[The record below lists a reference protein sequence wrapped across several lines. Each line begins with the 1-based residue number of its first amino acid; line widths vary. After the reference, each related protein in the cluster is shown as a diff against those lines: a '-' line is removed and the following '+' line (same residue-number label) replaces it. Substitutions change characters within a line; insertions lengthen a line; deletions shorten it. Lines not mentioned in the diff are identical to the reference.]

1 MKSFVD
7 AVVER
12 SKIEAVA
19 RSATLRF
26 GPVTEVIGTSV
37 MVELEGV
44 IVGPLPVLNG
54 VVPVTG
60 DQAWM
65 LAQNSVLVVIGVSS
79 GENPSTR
86 TVTTANVALTN
97 PVGGLFS
104 ATTQED
110 ANILFVAEIDRRVG
124 GDGVTDMV
132 YLTQE
137 EFYQI
142 TPDPQTVYVVKE

>member
-44 IVGPLPVLNG
+44 TVGPLPVLKG

-65 LAQNSVLVVIGVSS
+65 LAQNSVLVVIGVS
-79 GENPSTR
+79 N
-86 TVTTANVALTN
+86 
-97 PVGGLFS
+97 
-104 ATTQED
+104 
-110 ANILFVAEIDRRVG
+110 
-124 GDGVTDMV
+124 
-132 YLTQE
+132 
-137 EFYQI
+137 
-142 TPDPQTVYVVKE
+142 

>member
-26 GPVTEVIGTSV
+26 GPVTEVIGTTV

-44 IVGPLPVLNG
+44 TVGPLPVLKG

-79 GENPSTR
+79 GENLGTQ
-86 TVTTANVALTN
+86 TVTTADVALTN
-97 PVGGLFS
+97 PVGRFS

-110 ANILFVAEIDRRVG
+110 ANTVFVSEIDRRVG
-124 GDGVTDMV
+124 GDGVTYMV
-132 YLTQE
+132 YLTQK
-137 EFYQI
+137 EFDQI
-142 TPDPQTVYVVKE
+142 KPDPMTVYVIRN

>member
-26 GPVTEVIGTSV
+26 GPVTDVIGTSV

-44 IVGPLPVLNG
+44 TVGPLPVLKG
-54 VVPVTG
+54 VVPETG

-79 GENPSTR
+79 GEN
-86 TVTTANVALTN
+86 LW
-97 PVGGLFS
+97 
-104 ATTQED
+104 TQS
-110 ANILFVAEIDRRVG
+110 
-124 GDGVTDMV
+124 
-132 YLTQE
+132 
-137 EFYQI
+137 
-142 TPDPQTVYVVKE
+142 VVK

>member
-26 GPVTEVIGTSV
+26 GPVTDVIGTSV

-44 IVGPLPVLNG
+44 TVGPLPVLKG

>member
-12 SKIEAVA
+12 SKIESVA

-26 GPVTEVIGTSV
+26 GPVTDVIGTSV

-44 IVGPLPVLNG
+44 TVGPLPVLKG
-54 VVPVTG
+54 VVPETG

-79 GENPSTR
+79 GENFWTQ

-97 PVGGLFS
+97 PVGRFS

-137 EFYQI
+137 EFDQI

>member
-12 SKIEAVA
+12 SKIESVA

-26 GPVTEVIGTSV
+26 GPVTDVIGTSV

-44 IVGPLPVLNG
+44 TVGPLPVLKG

-65 LAQNSVLVVIGVSS
+65 LAQNSVLVVIGVS
-79 GENPSTR
+79 N
-86 TVTTANVALTN
+86 
-97 PVGGLFS
+97 
-104 ATTQED
+104 
-110 ANILFVAEIDRRVG
+110 
-124 GDGVTDMV
+124 
-132 YLTQE
+132 
-137 EFYQI
+137 
-142 TPDPQTVYVVKE
+142 